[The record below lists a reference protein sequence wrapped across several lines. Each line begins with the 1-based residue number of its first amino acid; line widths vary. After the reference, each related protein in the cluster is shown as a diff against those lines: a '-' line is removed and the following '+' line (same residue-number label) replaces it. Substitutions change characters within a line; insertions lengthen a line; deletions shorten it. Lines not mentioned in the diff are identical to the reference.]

1 MYSIAAHLS
10 AFSCPASFVAKVPE
24 VFFGEQEAKAVSERG
39 KEEGGAW
46 WPVTAAGCQR
56 FNGTIGDWFILK

>member
-10 AFSCPASFVAKVPE
+10 AFSCLASFVAKVPE

-39 KEEGGAW
+39 KEEGGALVASDSCRM
-46 WPVTAAGCQR
+46 PA
-56 FNGTIGDWFILK
+56 I